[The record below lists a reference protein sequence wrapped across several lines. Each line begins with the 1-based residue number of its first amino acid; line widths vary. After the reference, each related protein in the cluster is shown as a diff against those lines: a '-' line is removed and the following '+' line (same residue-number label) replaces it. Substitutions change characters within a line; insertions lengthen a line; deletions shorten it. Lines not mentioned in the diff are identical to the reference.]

1 MLVDKYQA
9 VLDGLRLMEVGDT
22 HSRYTPSEVIS
33 YLLLPIENNKIRLF
47 YSYDKPI
54 GLATWCWLTPDKA
67 TSFLSDEYT
76 LQEEDYELENPGEDY
91 QLWGVEFIA
100 PYGHARQ
107 VMRDLRELHKELYGT
122 TSKVH
127 FRRFYD
133 RHKLH
138 KRTF

>member
-1 MLVDKYQA
+1 MVVDKYQA
-9 VLDGLRLMEVGDT
+9 VLDGLRLMEVGDI

-47 YSYDKPI
+47 YAYDKPI
-54 GLATWCWLTPDKA
+54 GLVTWCWLTPDKA
-67 TSFLSDEYT
+67 TLFLSDKYT
-76 LQEEDYELENPGEDY
+76 LQEEDYQLENPGGDY